1 MEQKENLLGV
11 LNLIFQWRKPLV
23 GLSFLVAV
31 VTAAISLLLPNYYRS
46 TTVFVAANP
55 NLARPEIFFGKNNM
69 GADLYGSD
77 NDIDRILAIAESN
90 ELIDHL
96 VDSFNLYTHYRINAQ
111 NPKAP
116 YRVRMRFRKLY
127 EVKKTKFNVLE
138 LSVEDRDPELAAAI
152 ANAARELVNLIG
164 EGLVKSGQ
172 KATLESYEANILNK
186 SGQVKVLGDSLA
198 RIRARFQIY
207 NTAAQSED
215 LTEQL
220 VETQSLFYRQKGRLE
235 SMRANSR
242 ISRDSVA
249 YTEALV
255 NGLQQEMD
263 SINRKMSLLNEG
275 QVLLSVL
282 ETQYFSANGQ
292 LGEDLERAKLLQA
305 AYSAVVPSLI
315 LVEAAEV
322 PVVKIRPKRSI
333 LVITAGILA
342 FLMSLLAILLFHAYR
357 NMEWRLIFKES

>member
-1 MEQKENLLGV
+1 M
-11 LNLIFQWRKPLV
+11 
-23 GLSFLVAV
+23 
-31 VTAAISLLLPNYYRS
+31 
-46 TTVFVAANP
+46 
-55 NLARPEIFFGKNNM
+55 
-69 GADLYGSD
+69 
-77 NDIDRILAIAESN
+77 
-90 ELIDHL
+90 
-96 VDSFNLYTHYRINAQ
+96 
-111 NPKAP
+111 
-116 YRVRMRFRKLY
+116 
-127 EVKKTKFNVLE
+127 E

-172 KATLESYEANILNK
+172 KATLKSYEANILNK
-186 SGQVKVLGDSLA
+186 SAQVIVLGDSLA
-198 RIRARFQIY
+198 KIRARFQIY

-220 VETQSLFYRQKGRLE
+220 VETQSFFYRQKGRLE
-235 SMRANSR
+235 SMRANPR

-255 NGLQQEMD
+255 NGLEQEMD
-263 SINRKMSLLNEG
+263 SINLKMSLLNEG

-305 AYSAVVPSLI
+305 AYSAVVPSII

-333 LVITAGILA
+333 LVITAGMLA
-342 FLMSLLAILLFHAYR
+342 FLMSVLAILLFHAYR
-357 NMEWRLIFKES
+357 NIEWRLIFKER

>member
-1 MEQKENLLGV
+1 MEPKENLLGI
-11 LNLIFQWRKPLV
+11 LNILFQWRKPLI

-46 TTVFVAANP
+46 TTVFVASNP
-55 NLARPEIFFGKNNM
+55 NLARPEIFFGKGNM

-77 NDIDRILAIAESN
+77 DDIDRILAIAESN

-96 VDSFNLYTHYRINAQ
+96 VDSFDLFVHYRINPE
-111 NPKAP
+111 NPKAS

-138 LSVEDRDPELAAAI
+138 LSVEDRAPELAAAI
-152 ANAARELVNLIG
+152 ANAAREQINRIG

-172 KATLESYEANILNK
+172 KATLESYEANIRNK
-186 SGQVKVLGDSLA
+186 SAQVKILGDSLA
-198 RIRARFQIY
+198 KIRARFQIF

-235 SMRANSR
+235 AMRTNPR

-263 SINRKMSLLNEG
+263 SINHKMSSLNEG
-275 QVLLSVL
+275 QVLLAVL
-282 ETQYFSANGQ
+282 ENQYFSANGQ

-305 AYSAVVPSLI
+305 AYSAVVPAII
-315 LVEAAEV
+315 LVESAEV

-333 LVITAGILA
+333 LVITAGLLA
-342 FLMSLLAILLFHAYR
+342 FLMSVLAILLVHAYR
-357 NMEWRLIFKES
+357 NTDWRLIFKER